1 MTLPSE
7 AVESHQA
14 WLESE
19 KVNLAEM
26 RKTVGLEFEVFAPV
40 FNVPFRFFWA
50 YNFDPLEIFGEQKST
65 FEFAIGST
73 F

>member
-1 MTLPSE
+1 MRVK
-7 AVESHQA
+7 AFHDAGQA

-19 KVNLAEM
+19 TVKLSEM
-26 RKTVGLEFEVFAPV
+26 RKTAGVEVEVFMPV

-50 YNFDPLEIFGEQKST
+50 YNFDPLEIFGETKST

>member
-1 MTLPSE
+1 MLDTIIS
-7 AVESHQA
+7 
-14 WLESE
+14 
-19 KVNLAEM
+19 NLSLL
-26 RKTVGLEFEVFAPV
+26 TIAPV